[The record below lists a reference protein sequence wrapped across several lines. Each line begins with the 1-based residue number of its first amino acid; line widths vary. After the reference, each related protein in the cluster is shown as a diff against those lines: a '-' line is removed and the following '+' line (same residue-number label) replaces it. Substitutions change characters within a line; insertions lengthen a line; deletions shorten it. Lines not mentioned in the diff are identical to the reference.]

1 MDVFCEALKSD
12 SAWNGGNYADYMPV
26 KQALNV
32 LAHVYALMGLST
44 EFYKHEQWKRL
55 GSMQAMLRGF

>member
-1 MDVFCEALKSD
+1 MQIHML
-12 SAWNGGNYADYMPV
+12 V

-55 GSMQAMLRGF
+55 GLGLGSMQAMLRGF